1 MHTKLYIQYMKL
13 INWNKEKNTWLKENR
28 NICFEDILYYL
39 DNDFLIDDIEHPN
52 QEKYAGQKIMVF
64 NIEGYIYLVP
74 YRETEDEIFL
84 KTIIPSRKATKT
96 YLGDLK

>member
-1 MHTKLYIQYMKL
+1 MHTILYISSMKL
-13 INWNKEKNTWLKENR
+13 ITWNKEKNTWLKENR

-39 DNDFLIDDIEHPN
+39 ENDFLIDDIEHPN
-52 QEKYAGQKIMVF
+52 QEKYSGQRIMVF

-84 KTIIPSRKATKT
+84 KTIVPSRKATKA